1 MDNALARHVALAG
14 YRSQQ
19 GLRDLL
25 ELLQNHCDQAEF
37 ETFRN
42 GVELVDQK
50 LQVLIDMIFGDHPGL
65 AQDIAEKTQKF
76 GRPL

>member
-19 GLRDLL
+19 GLNDLL
-25 ELLQNHCDQAEF
+25 ELLQSHCDWAEY

-50 LQVLIDMIFGDHPGL
+50 VQALLDMVFADHPGL

-76 GRPL
+76 GKPL